1 MRILRFIFVSCLLAP
16 VLLTAQ
22 DRPNILWIVCEDISP
37 TLSVYGD
44 TTAHTPVLDELA
56 AHSMIYRQA
65 FAPVGVCAP
74 ARSGIITGMYP
85 VSIGTMHMRTG
96 KDVTSWGQRK
106 YAPRVA
112 TTDLKGDSLREY
124 SAVIPENVKCFT
136 EYLRQNG
143 YFCTNNQKTDYQ
155 FAAPVTAW
163 DQNDRKAHWRNRN
176 PNQPF
181 FAVFNINTTHESQL
195 WENERLPLTVAP
207 EKVPVPPYLPD
218 NAATRH
224 TIARH
229 YSNVE
234 IMDGEVGEILN
245 QLKADGLYDQTIIFF
260 YSDHGGP
267 LPHQKR
273 EADDSGLRA
282 PLMIKPPG
290 KEVTSRYEDRLVSFI
305 DLGPTVLSLAGIHPP
320 DYMEGRAFMGD
331 FEAPPHPYIFGSA
344 DRFDEFSDRIRMV
357 RDSGFLYVRNYF
369 PELPKY
375 KDVAY
380 RKKIPMML
388 PMLELE
394 KQGQLN
400 AVQHSWF
407 ETKTAEELYFIPT
420 DPFCLNNLAGKPE
433 WAMPLIRLRTIE
445 NNRREQGTDLGFIPE
460 SVLIEQMWP
469 GGKQPQTAQP
479 RISRENKTFVLSCP
493 TPGASLAFLISDQ
506 PDLKFR
512 PDAGWQL
519 YTKPLRPQK
528 GKYLYAV
535 AERIGF
541 QTSLLLIEKME

>member
-1 MRILRFIFVSCLLAP
+1 
-16 VLLTAQ
+16 
-22 DRPNILWIVCEDISP
+22 
-37 TLSVYGD
+37 
-44 TTAHTPVLDELA
+44 
-56 AHSMIYRQA
+56 
-65 FAPVGVCAP
+65 
-74 ARSGIITGMYP
+74 
-85 VSIGTMHMRTG
+85 
-96 KDVTSWGQRK
+96 
-106 YAPRVA
+106 
-112 TTDLKGDSLREY
+112 
-124 SAVIPENVKCFT
+124 
-136 EYLRQNG
+136 
-143 YFCTNNQKTDYQ
+143 
-155 FAAPVTAW
+155 
-163 DQNDRKAHWRNRN
+163 
-176 PNQPF
+176 
-181 FAVFNINTTHESQL
+181 
-195 WENERLPLTVAP
+195 
-207 EKVPVPPYLPD
+207 
-218 NAATRH
+218 
-224 TIARH
+224 
-229 YSNVE
+229 
-234 IMDGEVGEILN
+234 
-245 QLKADGLYDQTIIFF
+245 
-260 YSDHGGP
+260 
-267 LPHQKR
+267 
-273 EADDSGLRA
+273 
-282 PLMIKPPG
+282 
-290 KEVTSRYEDRLVSFI
+290 
-305 DLGPTVLSLAGIHPP
+305 
-320 DYMEGRAFMGD
+320 MGD